1 MRRVP
6 AFFCL
11 SSSICSG
18 LFFARRTTVDEIPE
32 HAHKLHFSSIALDA
46 HAHTPQ
52 RLLTGTFELGK
63 LDAEGHVDIPRMLEG
78 DVSRTEEK
86 FKKEGGDDNVCIGK
100 AETRLQNELIAAG
113 KLPHVSGV
121 KIIEQ
126 IDHVGLGSDF
136 DGADMP
142 DGLGACSKLPNIREA
157 LLRKILGGNILR
169 VMEQSEKISK
179 EMQAAQWETKE
190 T

>member
-11 SSSICSG
+11 SSSICAG

-32 HAHKLHFSSIALDA
+32 HAHKLHFSSIVLDT

-63 LDAEGHVDIPRMLEG
+63 LDAGKVTSTFPGCLKEML
-78 DVSRTEEK
+78 
-86 FKKEGGDDNVCIGK
+86 
-100 AETRLQNELIAAG
+100 AAG